1 MNAKLLLRAASA
13 IMLLLAIGHTLGS
26 PWTPAQGP
34 RALAVASAMRDY
46 HFNVMGLE
54 RSYFNFYLGFG
65 WMLSA
70 YLFGHA
76 ILYWQLASILD
87 RVGQKLSGI
96 VGILAIESI
105 CAAVVAW
112 KFLFW
117 VPVIMSALIALL
129 LATSFYRINR
139 VEGASLPQPRA
150 GEEAGTVDRG

>member
-1 MNAKLLLRAASA
+1 MSAKLLLRAASA
-13 IMLLLAIGHTLGS
+13 VMLLLAIGHTLGN

-34 RALAVASAMRDY
+34 DALAVVAAMRDY

-54 RSYFNFYLGFG
+54 RSYFNFYVGFG

-87 RVGQKLSGI
+87 RVGYKLGGI
-96 VGILAIESI
+96 VGVLAIESLCMAI
-105 CAAVVAW
+105 LSW

-129 LATSFYRINR
+129 LAASFYRIYQAR
-139 VEGASLPQPRA
+139 GIP
-150 GEEAGTVDRG
+150 GEPTLRS